1 MLQKASPRG
10 RAHAASATPSAWPAS
25 VRWLTALRVSV
36 LLVLAALFVPA
47 ALAHA
52 EPAPLLSP
60 ASDTD
65 SLLQATGVF
74 DRIES
79 ISVLVEHE
87 LANLEAS
94 PLFTLDEISQVR
106 ALMAR
111 VREDRLYQQIGSSL
125 AGEMPVDGLSALQAM
140 EQRPEWQWLA
150 REEHLLQSPP
160 QQEQL
165 RLYHLRTREAPP
177 AARRVE
183 WMQALDEARYRT
195 RFEVAVRVAL
205 RKNLLAAVA
214 LVKTRQALSETA
226 LENELSDY
234 RTKLSAELAQKAAAS
249 YLFLYRKTPTD
260 QVQATVTLF
269 QAPEYR
275 RFMEICEQAL
285 QQSFLA
291 VRNQSEESARL
302 VQVNAP

>member
-1 MLQKASPRG
+1 MSSRLATLLWASRWWAPG
-10 RAHAASATPSAWPAS
+10 LSLSAL
-25 VRWLTALRVSV
+25 WLSV
-36 LLVLAALFVPA
+36 LLAVSSLLVPA
-47 ALAHA
+47 AMLRAD
-52 EPAPLLSP
+52 PAPLLSP

-74 DRIES
+74 DQIES
-79 ISVLVEHE
+79 ISVMVEHE

-94 PLFTLDEISQVR
+94 PLFTLEEISLVR

-111 VREDRLYQQIGSSL
+111 VREDELYQQVESRLAQELSADSL
-125 AGEMPVDGLSALQAM
+125 AALLTL
-140 EQRPEWQWLA
+140 EQRPEWQWLM
-150 REEHLLQSPP
+150 REEQILQSPP

-165 RLYHLRTREAPP
+165 RLYQMRTRETPP

-183 WMQALDEARYRT
+183 WMHALEEARYRT

-214 LVKTRQALSETA
+214 LVKTRQPLSETA

-234 RTKLSAELAQKAAAS
+234 RTKLGEELAQKAAAS
-249 YLFLYRKTPTD
+249 YLFLYRKTPTN
-260 QVQATVTLF
+260 QVQATVALF

-302 VQVNAP
+302 VQINTP